1 MSLSQ
6 YLRLSN
12 LLLLMLSGPLGATEL
27 QRFDQCRLVAN
38 KANDGDSFVVCAGDR
53 EMHVRLY
60 FVDCPESIVSTDADA
75 KRVREQAR
83 YFGVT
88 EVVKVLEFGREA
100 TKFMEAALEKPF
112 TVHTSFATALGRSR
126 GGRVYGFVTTSDGK
140 DFAGLLVANG
150 FARVYGV
157 RRPGPQGRAGEDI
170 RKELEI
176 LETQAMAKKTGIW
189 AVSDPEE
196 RVKMRALEQ
205 QEAQEL
211 VQLRKELSGK
221 KGATGGI
228 DLNTDGSGELQ
239 SVPGVGPVLAA
250 SIIATRPFKSTD
262 DLLRVKGVGKK
273 SFEKLRPFFVVR
285 QDFPLQ

>member
-1 MSLSQ
+1 
-6 YLRLSN
+6 
-12 LLLLMLSGPLGATEL
+12 MLSGPLGATEL

>member
-239 SVPGVGPVLAA
+239 SVPGVGPV
-250 SIIATRPFKSTD
+250 
-262 DLLRVKGVGKK
+262 
-273 SFEKLRPFFVVR
+273 
-285 QDFPLQ
+285 

>member
-1 MSLSQ
+1 
-6 YLRLSN
+6 